1 VYKCFVNVEINP
13 IRVKS
18 NPHPMKRK
26 STFSAIGGYQ
36 PFLFC
41 IGMYV
46 VALFFSIFICSAI
59 FYAVNNQKGIAG
71 EAKASKNTTAMAAK
85 TGGQQV
91 LLTVAK

>member
-1 VYKCFVNVEINP
+1 
-13 IRVKS
+13 
-18 NPHPMKRK
+18 MKRR

-59 FYAVNNQKGIAG
+59 FYAVNPKKGIAG
-71 EAKASKNTTAMAAK
+71 EAKSSQTAMASTSK
-85 TGGQQV
+85 QV
-91 LLTVAK
+91 LLTVTK